1 MNWRRFFLDTG
12 ASLLMV
18 ELFVLFE
25 CLRHVSHVL
34 PVAIA
39 GVVTSPLVA
48 FAAQRLKIRGSAEG
62 GWLFVLIFF
71 AELYLLAFGI
81 TDFSWS
87 EIERSAVS
95 RFNYAW
101 PILTMDGDRFKDVY
115 VVLASAAF
123 TLFAIFFIAVRKINA
138 ISATRLVAI
147 SGVFGSVFLLA
158 VSPMLLRD
166 EGWWRLTM
174 MIFLNSTALVALARQ
189 PSPYVVDYLN
199 DSLIIGQFWNSWL
212 SIRTGWAMIGLV
224 GLVIMPVFPVAG
236 ELFYVLTLLYNL
248 WVAAYGA
255 TFLFVSTETTKAKQ
269 RDQLLQQLYAIRPTA
284 FLTGL
289 FKSMEPYRAP
299 NRRPINA
306 VPFVLSNLPPLP
318 PTPPTPRQDP
328 HG

>member
-1 MNWRRFFLDTG
+1 MNWRRFFLDT
-12 ASLLMV
+12 AAAFLIV
-18 ELFVLFE
+18 EFFVLVE

-39 GVVTSPLVA
+39 GVV
-48 FAAQRLKIRGSAEG
+48 AAPIVGLTAQQLKIRGSAEG
-62 GWLFVLIFF
+62 GWFFVLIFF
-71 AELYLLAFGI
+71 AELYLIAFGL

-87 EIERSAVS
+87 EIERTAVS

-101 PILTMDGDRFKDVY
+101 PILTMDGDRFKDIY
-115 VVLASAAF
+115 LVLASAAF
-123 TLFAIFFIAVRKINA
+123 TLFAIFFIAVRRINA

-166 EGWWRLTM
+166 EGWWRLVM
-174 MIFLNSTALVALARQ
+174 MTFLNGTALIALARQ
-189 PSPYVVDYLN
+189 PSPYMVDYLN

-236 ELFYVLTLLYNL
+236 ELFYILTLLYNL

-299 NRRPINA
+299 NRRPTNA
-306 VPFVLSNLPPLP
+306 VPFVLSNFRPMPT
-318 PTPPTPRQDP
+318 TPPAPQEP
-328 HG
+328 NG